1 MLTCI
6 KKVVILFSSFY
17 LYICLE
23 LYVAVSAFP
32 LSINLWTR
40 NCVIR
45 VLMWGW
51 SLADWQIIAEDVQNP
66 NVIFLFFL
74 HFLNQPLQ
82 MCSLAFEI
90 GKEESSQNEYIFT
103 LREHLHGF
111 CFYFLSNPLKTVW
124 MLHGW
129 KRH

>member
-45 VLMWGW
+45 VLMWGRQRMYRIQM
-51 SLADWQIIAEDVQNP
+51 LY
-66 NVIFLFFL
+66 FFFFFFFFL

-82 MCSLAFEI
+82 MCSLAFEM

-103 LREHLHGF
+103 LREHFHGF
-111 CFYFLSNPLKTVW
+111 CFYFLSNPLRTVW

-129 KRH
+129 KRY